1 MTRLCIRIAGLLI
14 LAASA
19 PAAETPVPAPNDA
32 TATTR
37 AINRAQSAES
47 SQAGQQ
53 DFEATRR
60 GLIEASPD
68 SSALAL
74 KGYEFLSNEQAPDTV
89 NPALWRH
96 ARLNVASG
104 LFKVAERVYQ
114 VRGYDMSNIT
124 IVEGDT
130 GLIVTDPLTTT
141 EAARAAMTLYFKH
154 RPQKP
159 VLALIYSH
167 SHIDHFGGVR
177 GVISGE
183 DVAAGKV
190 QVIAPAGF
198 LSEALS
204 ENVIAGNAMSR
215 RAMYQFGLGL
225 PRGER
230 GMIDAGLGKPGVIGT
245 ITLIPP
251 TVAIEKPI
259 ETLRIDG
266 VEIVFGLTPGA
277 EAPAEM
283 IMYYPQ
289 FRVLNM
295 AEITT
300 QGMHNLLP
308 MRGALVRDALSWS
321 KYIGGALQR
330 YGDRS
335 DVLIAQ
341 HNWPVWGTG
350 KIQDYLKKQRDAY
363 KFVHDQTVR
372 LMNHGYVAGEI
383 AEAIKMPPSLAQEMS
398 THAFYGDL
406 KNNIKAVYQRYLG
419 YYDGNPVNLEAL
431 PPVPAAQK
439 TVEYMGGAAA
449 VLKRARLD
457 YAKGEYRWVA
467 QVTSQLVFADPS
479 NRAAR
484 ALAADAYEQL
494 GYQKESATARNAF
507 LEGASELRNGLPKLP
522 PFSAA
527 APDVIRAL
535 PLEMFFDYLGVRLD
549 GDKALG
555 KVIVLNW
562 QFTDTHQNYVLNLEN
577 CALTYAA
584 DAQAANAD
592 ATLTLTRATLDE
604 ISLRKTTILAA
615 LQGGQISVT
624 GRPDKVGEL
633 FGMLDTFTPGFAL
646 IEPRPAAETRR

>member
-1 MTRLCIRIAGLLI
+1 M
-14 LAASA
+14 
-19 PAAETPVPAPNDA
+19 
-32 TATTR
+32 
-37 AINRAQSAES
+37 
-47 SQAGQQ
+47 
-53 DFEATRR
+53 
-60 GLIEASPD
+60 
-68 SSALAL
+68 
-74 KGYEFLSNEQAPDTV
+74 
-89 NPALWRH
+89 
-96 ARLNVASG
+96 
-104 LFKVAERVYQ
+104 
-114 VRGYDMSNIT
+114 
-124 IVEGDT
+124 
-130 GLIVTDPLTTT
+130 
-141 EAARAAMTLYFKH
+141 
-154 RPQKP
+154 
-159 VLALIYSH
+159 
-167 SHIDHFGGVR
+167 
-177 GVISGE
+177 
-183 DVAAGKV
+183 
-190 QVIAPAGF
+190 QVIAPAGRF

-225 PRGER
+225 PHGER
-230 GMIDAGLGKPGVIGT
+230 AMIDAGLGKPGVSGT

-259 ETLRIDG
+259 ETRRIDG
-266 VEIVFGLTPGA
+266 VDIVAGLTPGA

-321 KYIGGALQR
+321 KYIGAALQR

-341 HNWPVWGTG
+341 HNWPVWGPE

-467 QVTSQLVFADPS
+467 RVTSQP
-479 NRAAR
+479 
-484 ALAADAYEQL
+484 
-494 GYQKESATARNAF
+494 
-507 LEGASELRNGLPKLP
+507 
-522 PFSAA
+522 
-527 APDVIRAL
+527 
-535 PLEMFFDYLGVRLD
+535 GVRRSEQPRRAPWPPTPTSNPRLSEGIGD
-549 GDKALG
+549 G
-555 KVIVLNW
+555 
-562 QFTDTHQNYVLNLEN
+562 
-577 CALTYAA
+577 
-584 DAQAANAD
+584 AQC
-592 ATLTLTRATLDE
+592 L
-604 ISLRKTTILAA
+604 S
-615 LQGGQISVT
+615 
-624 GRPDKVGEL
+624 
-633 FGMLDTFTPGFAL
+633 
-646 IEPRPAAETRR
+646 